1 MLVSLQVN
9 ADKLLVGRYL
19 SASAY
24 GSYSLA
30 YQLMFTPVVNVA
42 YPLQVVLFPAFA
54 TIQADVERLNAAWL
68 RSKRVAVAIMTPA
81 FLVMIVVAPDVIP
94 SVFGSKW
101 NDAIPVLQL
110 LCVAGIAYSLST
122 ANALLLLVKD
132 KLKTLF
138 RLTLFITVTTTVGAA
153 AGLRWGIVG
162 VAAGYALAQWALVVP
177 DFWITTRSASFGLRP
192 ALRAA
197 LTPLPAALGAAVVAY
212 GVRQGLIELAC
223 RRLLGCS

>member
-1 MLVSLQVN
+1 M
-9 ADKLLVGRYL
+9 
-19 SASAY
+19 
-24 GSYSLA
+24 
-30 YQLMFTPVVNVA
+30 
-42 YPLQVVLFPAFA
+42 
-54 TIQADVERLNAAWL
+54 
-68 RSKRVAVAIMTPA
+68 
-81 FLVMIVVAPDVIP
+81 APDVIP

-212 GVRQGLIELAC
+212 GVRPGIDRVGMPAVARMFVTAAVLTIVYAALAYVSSAALRSEMRAGFERVV
-223 RRLLGCS
+223 RRWRRRSGKTAIGHNPRVSIATEQRLRIVQKERSVSNRRDRVG